1 MLLVERTKNVT
12 CCDLNQLFGNKNDAV
27 VSSDSSKETIMKA
40 IQHGA
45 CDYLIKPIQKKE
57 VEIIWKHVVRRK
69 NIILPD
75 PESSGSLEK
84 NNNEI
89 LLGKNDDINGD
100 AEQSRKKR
108 REPPGEDD
116 GELENGEESKKKE
129 RFNWNGE
136 RHKQFVAAV
145 NQLGVNSKT
154 ILNYKFLYEIRFLY
168 SF

>member
-1 MLLVERTKNVT
+1 
-12 CCDLNQLFGNKNDAV
+12 
-27 VSSDSSKETIMKA
+27 MKA

-69 NIILPD
+69 NSILGD
-75 PESSGSLEK
+75 PESFGTLEK
-84 NNNEI
+84 NNNES
-89 LLGKNDDINGD
+89 LPRKNDDESGN
-100 AEQSRKKR
+100 ALRARKKR
-108 REPPGEDD
+108 REPTGEDD
-116 GELENGEESKKKE
+116 ELENGEESKKKE

-154 ILNYKFLYEIRFLY
+154 ILILCFGIWKQISLFVSRVSNMPLFLFP
-168 SF
+168 